1 MSPTVEGL
9 GLSLMGI
16 TVTFVALGLLVLVMV
31 VLEHLFR
38 DRSFMPKEE
47 ELEDRAIGSIL
58 ARDTSEEEV
67 VAAIAVALAHL
78 HSLDLSRSGLGTT
91 LESGPGSWWVMGKIQ
106 QRSVDSSRTR
116 HRVR

>member
-16 TVTFVALGLLVLVMV
+16 TVTFAALGLLALVMV
-31 VLEHLFR
+31 VLERLFR
-38 DRSFMPKEE
+38 DRPFRPKEE
-47 ELEDRAIGSIL
+47 ELEDRAMGSTL

-78 HSLDLSRSGLGTT
+78 HALDLGRSGLGTT
-91 LESGPGSWWVMGKIQ
+91 LESGRGSWWMMGKIQ
-106 QRSVDSSRTR
+106 QRSANSS
-116 HRVR
+116 HRKQGRR